1 MDIAQLFRTRLQRDL
16 LEIQANADAG
26 IHVHVA
32 SEDMRR
38 LCLQLCPQNGP
49 WAYLRLHFTVELP
62 SNWVDL
68 NRIIE
73 FGVSGVS
80 KRTLFRL
87 LDVVLRAHS
96 ACAVIEV
103 DTDDVAPHFLAQP
116 ASPPRIWSTINNI
129 QHPNILDEGLVCCDL
144 FRETAGGYSGTK
156 YAGYTPGYRLRGV
169 FQQLLAMFS
178 SSWVSDNYGS
188 RGEHLGSAVIEHYVT
203 EADLMGPFRQSYSL
217 NDRRSAYPYVES
229 EQRLERLWNADDS
242 EEVLIMAY
250 ETEDGSEIRQ
260 LTKKSM
266 LRGQIVPQSSFASS
280 TSHFA
285 TSEVQAISRA
295 SKMCASTGRVFKF
308 ESRSPF
314 WERTRRKLE
323 VFECTECGYGI
334 DSMPHYSPGGILPL
348 HKFRPPYMIPARVN
362 QLSRL
367 KMDTLH
373 VLCDFLPDESLR
385 ALSVAYPPFDAFLRR
400 ANVLRRRQVRCFYLS
415 TPFEDRKEG
424 AGEPEL
430 SSTMGIGIALDAKTN
445 RLSCPTLV
453 DGFLSEAAFQK
464 CGVRR
469 SSRKHE
475 FGFFLP
481 LALNYRHLKQIKPRV
496 FECLKTLSQQV
507 ALADPH
513 RWKSNPAVHS
523 PSLRSTRATTT
534 IKPPAL
540 NIRTPLQADVDSVNV
555 LYKLLNDVMT
565 GYMRSCEAILD
576 APPAALRR
584 RGGSGGSLQAQ
595 IEEEESA
602 TVTLTHAA
610 ERFLPVYWQVLHL
623 LISLCREN
631 PAILRAAHAR
641 VRQFIDHPEKRSKE
655 YEPDLGELLVVAA
668 LVFACQDEGLLPL
681 RDTGEVVPPQ
691 PTRQRESQRSQTTPG
706 GRRYDLRN
714 GHNARRPAS
723 VTSGSG
729 RQISGSAKD
738 SVIRWSEHFAG
749 PLLKEAMTRGVKT
762 ALEHS
767 PDLQHLET
775 GACPYRTTKTFQ
787 HCRGPLRQLALQVSM
802 VAVFNYFETMQKGPH
817 PQQTHL
823 DRNFGNPPPEAVLV
837 LTEEVKAVHRLSTW
851 GELFIKIQ
859 YENGKAWS
867 DVELASA
874 LRQCMLLSERRGY
887 HTNHYQHAEAKSRL
901 LTIRAKGKGLEDGSR
916 PTYEIS
922 VERFGLCSRRRPFY
936 DTTSRLFYRLPP
948 VSWKPSI
955 STIPRLLIPSR
966 FW

>member
-1 MDIAQLFRTRLQRDL
+1 
-16 LEIQANADAG
+16 
-26 IHVHVA
+26 
-32 SEDMRR
+32 
-38 LCLQLCPQNGP
+38 
-49 WAYLRLHFTVELP
+49 
-62 SNWVDL
+62 
-68 NRIIE
+68 
-73 FGVSGVS
+73 
-80 KRTLFRL
+80 
-87 LDVVLRAHS
+87 
-96 ACAVIEV
+96 
-103 DTDDVAPHFLAQP
+103 
-116 ASPPRIWSTINNI
+116 
-129 QHPNILDEGLVCCDL
+129 
-144 FRETAGGYSGTK
+144 
-156 YAGYTPGYRLRGV
+156 
-169 FQQLLAMFS
+169 
-178 SSWVSDNYGS
+178 
-188 RGEHLGSAVIEHYVT
+188 
-203 EADLMGPFRQSYSL
+203 
-217 NDRRSAYPYVES
+217 
-229 EQRLERLWNADDS
+229 
-242 EEVLIMAY
+242 
-250 ETEDGSEIRQ
+250 
-260 LTKKSM
+260 M

-348 HKFRPPYMIPARVN
+348 HKFRPPYMI
-362 QLSRL
+362 
-367 KMDTLH
+367 H

-859 YENGKAWS
+859 YENGKA
-867 DVELASA
+867 
-874 LRQCMLLSERRGY
+874 
-887 HTNHYQHAEAKSRL
+887 
-901 LTIRAKGKGLEDGSR
+901 
-916 PTYEIS
+916 
-922 VERFGLCSRRRPFY
+922 
-936 DTTSRLFYRLPP
+936 
-948 VSWKPSI
+948 
-955 STIPRLLIPSR
+955 
-966 FW
+966 